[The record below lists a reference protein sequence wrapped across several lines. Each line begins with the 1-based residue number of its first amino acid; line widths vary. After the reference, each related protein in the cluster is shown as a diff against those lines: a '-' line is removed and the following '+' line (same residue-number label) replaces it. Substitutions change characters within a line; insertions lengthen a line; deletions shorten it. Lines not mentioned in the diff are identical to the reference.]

1 MDRIYLDYAATTPLD
16 HRVLDKM
23 IPYFSEVYG
32 NPSSVHY
39 FGQAA
44 EKAVENSRQITARHF
59 GGLPEGVIFTSG
71 GTESDNLALRG
82 LAFKQ
87 LRKRNANRILISPV
101 EHHAVLTTAEQLR
114 DDFGFELDLVK
125 VDSYGRVD
133 LDDLQQKISERTAIV
148 SIIYANNEI

>member
-16 HRVLDKM
+16 RRVLDKM
-23 IPYFSEVYG
+23 TPYFSEVYG

-39 FGQAA
+39 FGQVA
-44 EKAVENSRQITARHF
+44 EKAVEVSRQMTARHF
-59 GGLPEGVIFTSG
+59 QGLPEGVIFTSG

-87 LRKRNANRILISPV
+87 LKKRNANRVLISPV

-114 DDFGFELDLVK
+114 DEFGFELDLVK

-133 LDDLQQKISERTAIV
+133 LDDLQTKDL
-148 SIIYANNEI
+148 